1 MIELQD
7 RESARV
13 SNQEGVT
20 TIQKKTAPKDPVRIE
35 IPAGTVG
42 SFQVTPDGGL
52 ILMYDRAN
60 PETWSDG
67 TLWDD
72 RTGWHDG

>member
-7 RESARV
+7 GESARV

-20 TIQKKTAPKDPVRIE
+20 TIKEKAAPKDPVRIE

-42 SFQVTPDGGL
+42 AFEVTPEGGL
-52 ILMYDRAN
+52 VLMYDRGN
-60 PETWSDG
+60 PQTWADG
-67 TLWDD
+67 TLWLDG
-72 RTGWHDG
+72 TGWHDG